1 MPLGTG
7 HLGVAEKANAKNDLL
22 GSQYFHRGEA
32 TIAGKDRVTRLRSD
46 RRYANF
52 RGPDVMRLRAKE
64 DFNERNDSSWR
75 CHSV

>member
-1 MPLGTG
+1 MPPETG
-7 HLGVAEKANAKNDLL
+7 HQGVGAKANAKTDLL
-22 GSQYFHRGEA
+22 RSQYFHGDEPLFP
-32 TIAGKDRVTRLRSD
+32 GKDRVTRLRSD